1 MKIVSAVGEYGGGH
15 AWLETGMPVHLA
27 MRIVIER
34 DAEKNCFLGVQ
45 GWQSQAVEIE
55 PVPVIDARRSTAL
68 LLGPNVVD
76 QLKDGDY
83 VTISIPETSFNESDF
98 WPPIPISGRK
108 GQGAGFV
115 GGAPAPQ
122 KPRMPPT
129 QGSSSAKPPVADV
142 VQPPPG
148 IETGSQGTVESGT
161 VRHGSGVLRI
171 VGIAVAGIFALAL
184 LGVGGYFAW
193 QKFPGEA
200 IASLPGTAISAVQGA
215 GQSLLGLGGHD
226 AAYWNGV
233 LRDPASTPEQL
244 YNSAL
249 ETRDDAETRGLSH
262 EFLYQAA
269 SRGNGQAQQDYSR
282 IYDPTITD
290 TVGWDVRKNA
300 RTALEFYRKRQDTG
314 DQNVTGDIQRVCE
327 FLKPDIFVNADS
339 RTAFNDY
346 CAQ

>member
-55 PVPVIDARRSTAL
+55 PAPVIDARRPMAL

-83 VTISIPETSFNESDF
+83 VTISIPGTSFNESDF

-115 GGAPAPQ
+115 AGAPAHKKLPIPPQ
-122 KPRMPPT
+122 PELPGTRPSVTDAVPPH
-129 QGSSSAKPPVADV
+129 
-142 VQPPPG
+142 PG
-148 IETGSQGTVESGT
+148 VGAAPQETAEGDAG
-161 VRHGSGVLRI
+161 RRGSGILRI
-171 VGIAVAGIFALAL
+171 VGIAAAGLFATVLLAA
-184 LGVGGYFAW
+184 GGYFAW
-193 QKFPGEA
+193 QNFPGEA
-200 IASLPGTAISAVQGA
+200 IANLPETAIGAVQGA

-244 YNSAL
+244 YSSAL
-249 ETRDDAETRGLSH
+249 ETRDDDATRGISH

-290 TVGWDVRKNA
+290 AIGWDVRKNA
-300 RTALEFYRKRQDTG
+300 RTALEFYRKRQDAG
-314 DQNVTGDIQRVCE
+314 DQNVVGDIQRVCE
-327 FLKPDIFVNADS
+327 FLKPDIFVNAES